1 MGLHVPHKNLG
12 TTGVMGFRESK
23 HDENGERRSP
33 AQGSAHGE
41 ELGGPKALVCAYPLE
56 CESGYDGCQVRH
68 YLLVNAPI
76 LGWLAY
82 WILTI
87 ELLGVAGGVAI
98 VDEPN
103 PRGLIVSVFLTKIR
117 SVASV
122 KAVSMLVVDQ
132 ALVEHK

>member
-1 MGLHVPHKNLG
+1 MGLYVPHRNPG
-12 TTGVMGFRESK
+12 TTGVMGFRGPK

-41 ELGGPKALVCAYPLE
+41 ELGGPKALVCAYPSE

-76 LGWLAY
+76 SGWLTC

-87 ELLGVAGGVAI
+87 ELSGVVGGVAI

-103 PRGLIVSVFLTKIR
+103 PRGLFVSVFLTKTR
-117 SVASV
+117 SVAAG
-122 KAVSMLVVDQ
+122 KAESMLVVDQ